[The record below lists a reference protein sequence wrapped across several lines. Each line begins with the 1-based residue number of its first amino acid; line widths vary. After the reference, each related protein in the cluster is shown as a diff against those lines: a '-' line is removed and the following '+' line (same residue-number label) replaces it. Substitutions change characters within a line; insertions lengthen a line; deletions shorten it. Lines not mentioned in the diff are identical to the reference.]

1 MATRFMARDKAVAEI
16 DLWLQSPPG
25 RYVLEWQQQQLDRCV
40 SNLFGFHAL
49 QLGWPALQ
57 GLRTN
62 RMPHRWLLTQ
72 PGFMPGETG
81 LSAAEAPAR
90 TDGPDGGPIR
100 PSVLADFEALPFPSQ
115 TLDLAVLPHTLEVA
129 DDPHQTLR
137 EVERVLVPEGRVV
150 ILGFNPS
157 SWLGAWCTAGM
168 ASSRLGGPAPSVP
181 VDAELIGWLRLRDW
195 LRLLS
200 FEIET
205 VEFGCYRPPLRSQ
218 PWLDRLDWMERA
230 GSRWWPVFGC
240 VYFVVAVKRVRGMT
254 LTGKAWKRRRLPA
267 GKAALVTRR
276 SGR

>member
-16 DLWLQSPPG
+16 DRWLQSPPG
-25 RYVLEWQQQQLDRCV
+25 RYVLEWQQQRLDRCV
-40 SNLFGFHAL
+40 SDLFGFHAL

-57 GLRTN
+57 ALRTN

-72 PGFMPGETG
+72 PPPAVAETN
-81 LSAAEAPAR
+81 LSLTFPDREGPA
-90 TDGPDGGPIR
+90 DLGPIR
-100 PSVLADFEALPFPSQ
+100 PSILADFEALPFPSQ
-115 TLDLAVLPHTLEVA
+115 TLDLVVLPHTLEVA

-150 ILGFNPS
+150 LLGFNPS
-157 SWLGAWCTAGM
+157 SWLGAWCTAGT
-168 ASSRLGGPAPSVP
+168 ASLRLGGRAPSVP

-205 VEFGCYRPPLRSQ
+205 IEFGCYRPPLHSQ
-218 PWLDRLDWMERA
+218 PWLDRLDWMEQA
-230 GSRWWPVFGC
+230 GSRWWPVLGC